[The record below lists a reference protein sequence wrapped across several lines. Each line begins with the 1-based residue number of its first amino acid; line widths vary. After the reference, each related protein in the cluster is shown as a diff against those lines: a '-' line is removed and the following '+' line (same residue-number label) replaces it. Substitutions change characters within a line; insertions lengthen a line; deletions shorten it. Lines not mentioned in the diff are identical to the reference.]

1 MRATAVTLCL
11 GALAIAGC
19 GGGST
24 QQATAVPPTTAQT
37 ATIAAGVPSPE
48 RTATSSAAAT
58 PVAGVYR
65 GTRAFTDVDLDQMT
79 AMEIVPGQPEV
90 ALALTRD
97 GVVHRVDLTGGAN
110 PTTFLDISHE
120 IISSPGQEEGLLGLA
135 FAPDFET
142 SSTFYLYYTRGDPRH
157 NRISRFVAQ
166 GDHADPASEQ
176 TVIDLPQKRFSNHN
190 GGEITFGPDG
200 YLYVGVGDG
209 GSAGDPDGNGQ
220 NKNALLAKILRI
232 DVSGDTYTIP
242 PDNPFAGGG
251 GAPEIYAYGFRNP
264 WRFSFDPATGA
275 LWAGDVGQNKWE
287 EVDRVVS
294 GGDYGWNV
302 MEGNHCY
309 KPSAGCDTSG
319 LIPPRAEYSHDDGCS
334 ITGGYVYR
342 GTAMPELEGWFVYSD
357 YCSGKVWAVNTAD
370 DASPPV
376 ELADT
381 KKNVS
386 SFFRDA
392 AGELYL
398 VTLDGQVFR
407 LERHA

>member
-1 MRATAVTLCL
+1 
-11 GALAIAGC
+11 
-19 GGGST
+19 
-24 QQATAVPPTTAQT
+24 
-37 ATIAAGVPSPE
+37 
-48 RTATSSAAAT
+48 
-58 PVAGVYR
+58 
-65 GTRAFTDVDLDQMT
+65 
-79 AMEIVPGQPEV
+79 
-90 ALALTRD
+90 
-97 GVVHRVDLTGGAN
+97 
-110 PTTFLDISHE
+110 
-120 IISSPGQEEGLLGLA
+120 
-135 FAPDFET
+135 
-142 SSTFYLYYTRGDPRH
+142 
-157 NRISRFVAQ
+157 
-166 GDHADPASEQ
+166 
-176 TVIDLPQKRFSNHN
+176 VIDLPQKRFSNHN